1 MTANFFFEKLVSL
14 HRALKE
20 LQNDAVFVSK
30 LLSAGAVVRKIHLE
44 VLVV

>member
-1 MTANFFFEKLVSL
+1 MTANFFFEKLVSI

-30 LLSAGAVVRKIHLE
+30 LLSAGAVVSKIHLAIS
-44 VLVV
+44 